1 MKSWISKI
9 LRNPT
14 VLFALR
20 GRSIGM
26 IILAIVIVIIFP
38 FLAGYGLMDEG
49 DRIEDIF
56 STIQILLGS

>member
-1 MKSWISKI
+1 M
-9 LRNPT
+9 L
-14 VLFALR
+14 VALK

-26 IILAIVIVIIFP
+26 ILIAVAIILIFP
-38 FLAGYGLMDEG
+38 FLVGYGLMDEG

>member
-1 MKSWISKI
+1 M
-9 LRNPT
+9 LRNPLML
-14 VLFALR
+14 VALK

-26 IILAIVIVIIFP
+26 IILAIAILIIFP

>member
-1 MKSWISKI
+1 M
-9 LRNPT
+9 LRNPLML
-14 VLFALR
+14 VALK

-26 IILAIVIVIIFP
+26 IILAISILIIFP